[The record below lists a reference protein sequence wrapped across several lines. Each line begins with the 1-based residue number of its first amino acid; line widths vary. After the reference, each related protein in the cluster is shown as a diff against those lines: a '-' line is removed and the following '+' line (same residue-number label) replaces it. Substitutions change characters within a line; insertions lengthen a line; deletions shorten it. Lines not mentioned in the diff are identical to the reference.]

1 MEYKNI
7 QNGKNND
14 DFKRFI
20 LKAII
25 WTVLL
30 TVSGIFLFPFIGWI
44 IGKCFPVYVM
54 LIVFASIGALFL
66 IVWLVHLV
74 LGIINTHTSHFRFNL
89 PIPKPSPRLLVL
101 SFSVIIVCSANM
113 LIDDSGKCII
123 GTFGYGE
130 RWGNSIVTERER
142 VYNMFGVEKIR
153 SERNDD
159 ILRMYSSEN
168 EKTILVLS
176 MEEQKTDEWD
186 GNESFKMICKSV
198 EYRTDGTPIRVFE
211 EKTACY
217 YYYDYDYCIDHDYD
231 EGCGYYFGGKR
242 VNTLKTA
249 IREWYFE
256 RIGLVC
262 LSEYP
267 IILKE
272 SLSDEKETFSNVNNS
287 QQESHYESI
296 YDDNSQQESHYESI
310 YDAPAPQTQ
319 SWGGNMMPVQDF
331 GGGDIYGGIES
342 SSQQHGY
349 ITETYEDYCPVCYG
363 SGKCQNCYGRG
374 TYNDYTNTTR
384 DCPSCINGNCSNCGG
399 TGRVTKTRTVWK

>member
-30 TVSGIFLFPFIGWI
+30 TVSGIFLFPFLGWI
-44 IGKCFPVYVM
+44 IGKCFPVYVA
-54 LIVFASIGALFL
+54 LYVCLGIGALL
-66 IVWLVHLV
+66 LVVWLAHVV
-74 LGIINTHTSHFRFNL
+74 LKLLKRRNPNLKFDL
-89 PIPKPSPRLLVL
+89 PIPKPSPKSLAL
-101 SFSVIIVCSANM
+101 SFSAIIVCGANI
-113 LIDDSGKCII
+113 LIDDHAKHVMG
-123 GTFGYGE
+123 FAEGE
-130 RWGNSIVTERER
+130 RWGKSIVTDYYD
-142 VYNMFGVEKIR
+142 VFNMFGVEKIG
-153 SERNDD
+153 SGRNEV
-159 ILRMYSSEN
+159 IFRMYSSEN
-168 EKTILVLS
+168 EKTVLVLS
-176 MEEQKTDEWD
+176 MEEQKTDEWE
-186 GNESFKMICKSV
+186 GEKSFKMICKSV

-217 YYYDYDYCIDHDYD
+217 YYYDVDYCIDHDYD
-231 EGCGYYFGGKR
+231 KGSGYYFGGKHVGGNLR
-242 VNTLKTA
+242 KA

-267 IILKE
+267 TILKE
-272 SLSDEKETFSNVNNS
+272 FLSNEKETFSNVN
-287 QQESHYESI
+287 
-296 YDDNSQQESHYESI
+296 NSQQESHYESI

-331 GGGDIYGGIES
+331 GGGGIYGGIES

-349 ITETYEDYCPVCYG
+349 VTETYEDYCPVCYG
-363 SGKCQNCYGRG
+363 TGKCQNCYGRG
-374 TYNDYTNTTR
+374 IYNDYTNTTR